1 MRYAV
6 LGFCLTVACLIVQP
20 AQAQVHVNIGINPG
34 VKNESDLDRG
44 QSHMMLGLP
53 VVLPE

>member
-6 LGFCLTVACLIVQP
+6 LGFCLTVTCLIVQP